1 MRQYGIL
8 KKVISVP
15 FLLSFAACLFF
26 FAGSAF
32 SAKRDAKLTEIKG
45 TVEVQK
51 KGAKTWVKA
60 TEGMKVGEGD
70 AIRTKMKSSVVIKW
84 DASTM
89 VKLTAFTNFAI
100 TKSAVDSSSGK
111 ENTTVSLFIGKTY
124 SKVKKALK
132 PGSSFEVSTPTAIA
146 GVRSTYWYTS
156 VSGGG
161 DTEVGFLEGSGYLS
175 AGGKTVDV
183 AEGEKSQAKGN
194 QTPSEPKPMTQE
206 EKNKAKDESKEL
218 TTTSDTGTNTE
229 EIKLSVDTPKD
240 GAETTD
246 EKVKVSGSVTA
257 GASVTVAGA
266 SVSVDASGKFT
277 GDVSLKPGENKIAV
291 KASNASGKTAEATVT
306 VKFKKKEKEDAPT
319 LTLKEP
325 SDGAKTGSENIKV
338 SGMAKD
344 AKKVTVNGEEVK
356 PESDGSFSTSV
367 TLKTGDNTISVS
379 ASNDA
384 GTTTLSA
391 KVTYEPK
398 AKAGAPTLTLT
409 QPVNGMVST
418 EATVLVAGT
427 ASEATTVTI
436 NGAAAN
442 VGADGGFKGMVT
454 LKDGD
459 NTINVSASNDA
470 GSVSQSV
477 KVSYHPMASD
487 AIPPILTVTSPVNN
501 SITNQPSALLS
512 GNTEDGA
519 KVTVNGASVT
529 VSGGA
534 FSTPITL
541 TEGQNT
547 LTVVAMDAAGNKTTQ
562 SALVTLDSIPP
573 MLTITYPSD
582 NFVSSTPSLSLQGMT
597 DANAKVTVGSTEVTA
612 DSGGNFTAVLV
623 LNDGDNIINVKA
635 VDKAGNIATASKKVT
650 YKSAPFFLTV
660 SQPADSSLTS
670 QTSVQVL
677 GFTDAAAKVTING
690 LSTTV
695 FPSGSFQLDV
705 PLATE
710 GLNTITIQAKDST
723 GAILNVVKQVTR
735 DTVPPMLTVSTPSPG
750 FLTNNTVALVTGVVE
765 TGASVMVNGVSV
777 TSSGSFSQSVTLTE
791 GSNTITV
798 AAKDKAGNVSTVN
811 VTGTLDT
818 LAPILTISEPPD
830 GAQTFKPQVKLVGFT
845 EANAVVKINGLQTTV
860 LAGGTLDQCLNLN
873 TGGNTFTIT
882 STDKAG
888 NVATVVKQ
896 VTRTDIPPLIDPVP
910 PCQ

>member
-51 KGAKTWVKA
+51 KGVKTWVKA

-70 AIRTKMKSSVVIKW
+70 AIRTKMKSSCVIKW

-89 VKLTAFTNFAI
+89 VKLSAFTNFAI

-132 PGSSFEVSTPTAIA
+132 PGSTFEVSTPTAIA
-146 GVRSTYWYTS
+146 GVRSTYFYVG
-156 VSGGG
+156 VSGNG
-161 DTEVGFLEGSGYLS
+161 DTECGFLDGSGYMS
-175 AGGKTVDV
+175 SGGKTVDV
-183 AEGEKSQAKGN
+183 PEGTKSESKGN
-194 QTPSEPKPMTQE
+194 NAPSEPKQMTDE

-218 TTTSDTGTNTE
+218 TTTSDTGTNAE
-229 EIKLSVDTPKD
+229 EIKLSVDAPKD
-240 GAETTD
+240 GTETTD
-246 EKVKVSGSVTA
+246 EKVKVSGSVSV
-257 GASVTVAGA
+257 GASVTVAGTA
-266 SVSVDASGKFT
+266 VAVDASGKFT
-277 GDVSLKPGENKIAV
+277 GDVTLKPGENKIAV
-291 KASNASGKTAEATVT
+291 KASNAAGKTAEATVT

-325 SDGAKTGSENIKV
+325 TDGSKTDSENIKV

-344 AKKVTVNGEEVK
+344 AKKVTVNGAEVK

-367 TLKTGDNTISVS
+367 TLK
-379 ASNDA
+379 A
-384 GTTTLSA
+384 
-391 KVTYEPK
+391 
-398 AKAGAPTLTLT
+398 
-409 QPVNGMVST
+409 
-418 EATVLVAGT
+418 
-427 ASEATTVTI
+427 
-436 NGAAAN
+436 
-442 VGADGGFKGMVT
+442 
-454 LKDGD
+454 GD

-477 KVSYHPMASD
+477 KVSYSTTAAD
-487 AIPPILTVTSPVNN
+487 VVPPLLTVTSPVNN

-529 VSGGA
+529 ASGGV
-534 FSTPITL
+534 FSTPVTL

-547 LTVVAMDAAGNKTTQ
+547 LTVVAQDAAGNKTTQ
-562 SALVTLDSIPP
+562 SVLVTLDSLPP

-582 NFVSSTPSLSLQGMT
+582 NFVSSTPSLSLQGIT
-597 DANAKVTVGSTEVTA
+597 DAGAKVTVGSTEVLA
-612 DSGGNFTAVLV
+612 DSGGNFTVVLV
-623 LNDGDNIINVKA
+623 LNDGDNMINVKA
-635 VDKAGNIATASKKVT
+635 VDKAGNITTASKKVT
-650 YKSAPFFLTV
+650 YKSSPFFLTV
-660 SQPADSSLTS
+660 SQPPDSSLTN

-677 GFTDAAAKVTING
+677 GFTDASATVTING

-710 GLNTITIQAKDST
+710 GLNTITIQAKDAT

-750 FLTNNTVALVTGVVE
+750 FLTNNPVSLVTGVAE

-777 TSSGSFSQSVTLTE
+777 ASSGSFSQSVTLTE
-791 GSNTITV
+791 GSNTILV

-845 EANAVVKINGLQTTV
+845 ETDAVVKINGLQTTV

-896 VTRTDIPPLIDPVP
+896 ITRTDIPPLIDPVP